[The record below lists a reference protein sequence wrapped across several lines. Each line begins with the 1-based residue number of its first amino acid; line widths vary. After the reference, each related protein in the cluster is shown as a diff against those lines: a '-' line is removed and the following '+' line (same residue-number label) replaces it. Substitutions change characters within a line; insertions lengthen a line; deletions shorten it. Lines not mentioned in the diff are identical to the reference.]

1 LARAIDA
8 KRVDTALVLPCNVR
22 TIRKNLIVR
31 TLQGS
36 TKFVWGAVGGGT
48 EGGTVNTALASPRPN
63 AIFQKA
69 VGAVQGSGGQWRAVR
84 GRTGP

>member
-1 LARAIDA
+1 MARAIDA
-8 KRVDTALVLPCNVR
+8 KRVDTALALPCNVR

-36 TKFVWGAVGGGT
+36 TKFVWGAV
-48 EGGTVNTALASPRPN
+48 EGGTRPWPN
-63 AIFQKA
+63 AIFQEA
-69 VGAVQGSGGQWRAVR
+69 VRGRTGQWRAVR